1 MIQIDLPTL
10 VKRLNLF
17 SRQAL
22 EMAASECMSQQAAE
36 ITVSHVLIQMLA
48 MPRSDLRVI
57 TRQGDIGMEEL
68 RQALTVENYTTA
80 RSADSYPAFSPML
93 VEWLKE
99 GWLLASAE
107 MQHSELRGG
116 VLLLAL
122 LHSPLRY
129 IPPAAAQLL
138 TGINRDRLQQ
148 DFVQWTQESAES
160 VVPDADC
167 KGAGALTDVADSL
180 LARYAKN
187 MTEDARNDR
196 LDPVLCRDHEIDLM
210 IDILCRRRKNNP
222 VVVGE
227 AGVGKS
233 ALIEGLAL
241 RIVAGQVP
249 DKLKNTDIMTLDLGA
264 LQAGASVKGEF
275 EKRFKG
281 LMAEVISSPVP
292 VILFIDEAHTLIGAG
307 NQQGGLDISNLLK
320 PALARGELKTIAA
333 TTWSEYKKYFEKDAA
348 LSRRFQLVK
357 VSEPNAAEAT
367 IILRGLSAVY
377 EQSHGVL
384 IDDDALQ
391 AAATLSERYLSGR
404 QLPDK
409 AIDVLDTACARVA
422 INLSSPPKQISAL
435 TTLSHQQEA
444 EIRQLERELRIGLRT
459 NTSRMTEVLVQYD
472 ETLTALDELEAAWH
486 QQQTLVQ
493 EIIAL
498 RQQLLGMAEDD
509 AASLPHVDAVEDTP
523 PESEQDN
530 TGAKLAD
537 EAGSEQPEE
546 TAETVSPVQRL
557 AQLTAEL
564 DALHNDRLLVSPHVD
579 KKQIA
584 AVIAEWTGV
593 PLNRLSQN
601 EMSVITDLPVW
612 LGDTI
617 KGQDLAIAS
626 LHKHLLTARADLR
639 RPGRPL
645 GAFLL
650 AGPSGVG
657 KTETVLQLAE
667 LLYGGRQYLT
677 TINMSEFQE
686 KHTVSRL
693 IGSPPGYVGYGEGGV
708 LTEAIRQKPYSVVL
722 LDEVEKAHPDVLN
735 LFYQAFDKGEMADGE
750 GRLIDCKNIV
760 FFLTSNLGYQVIVE
774 HADDPET
781 MQEVL
786 YPVLADFFKPA
797 LLARM
802 EVVPYQ
808 SLKTRALGV
817 LPADLNLRDQ
827 VGPTFD
833 QVFTSADDNKLV
845 VPQFLT
851 RYGLQSYF
859 VKQRDELVELTAMD
873 SWVLNLTRSVKYS
886 DADRAEIQ
894 RQLTEQ
900 YISDYTATWR
910 AGMDNLNI
918 RNFESIGQLT
928 GALEQVISGD
938 LPLQRALTVL
948 RDNTQPGVFS
958 EKLSAKE
965 REEALAEPDYQLLTR
980 LGHEFAPENSTLAVQ
995 KDKESTMQAVYQQ
1008 LTELHRYL
1016 LAIQNAPVPGKSA
1029 LKAVQLRLDQNSS
1042 DPIFAT
1048 RQMAKTLPAPLNRWV
1063 GRLADQ
1069 AWHVVMVEAVHYME
1083 VDWRDSVVKPFNEQL
1098 ANNYPFNPRSA
1109 QDASLDAFERFFKPD
1124 GILDTFYQQN
1134 LKLFIDND
1142 LSLEDGDNS
1151 VIIRE
1156 DIIAQLKT
1164 AQKIRDIFFSK
1175 QNGLGTSFAV
1185 ETVSLSGNKRRSV
1198 LNLDGQLVDY
1208 SQGRNYTAHLVWP
1221 NNMRE
1226 GNESKLTLVG
1236 ANGGAPR
1243 SISFSGPWAQ
1253 FRLFG
1258 AGQLTGVQDGNF
1270 TVRFSVDGGAMTY
1283 RVHIRCSSNCY
1294 RLTTPLR
1301 AQQRCG
1307 WPHLNSKTMS
1317 AGCNNFLIPPRYSRW
1332 KPGCR

>member
-17 SRQAL
+17 SRQSL

-129 IPPAAAQLL
+129 IPPAAARLL

-160 VVPDADC
+160 VVPDADG
-167 KGAGALTDVADSL
+167 KGAGTLTDAADTL

-187 MTEDARNDR
+187 MTEDARNGR

-241 RIVAGQVP
+241 RIVADQVP
-249 DKLKNTDIMTLDLGA
+249 GKLKNTDIMTLDLGA

-422 INLSSPPKQISAL
+422 INLSSPPKRISAL

-444 EIRQLERELRIGLRT
+444 EIRQLKRELRIGLRT
-459 NTSRMTEVLVQYD
+459 DTSRMTGVLEQYD

-486 QQQTLVQ
+486 QQQALVR

-498 RQQLLGMAEDD
+498 RQQLLGVAEDD
-509 AASLPHVDAVEDTP
+509 TASLSDADTVEDMP
-523 PESEQDN
+523 PESERNN
-530 TGAKLAD
+530 TSAAPTD
-537 EAGSEQPEE
+537 DDGSAQPED
-546 TAETVSPVQRL
+546 TAKTAPPVQRL

-564 DALHNDRLLVSPHVD
+564 DALHNAQLLVSPHVD

-774 HADDPET
+774 HADDPEA
-781 MQEVL
+781 MQEAL

-802 EVVPYQ
+802 EVVPY
-808 SLKTRALGV
+808 
-817 LPADLNLRDQ
+817 
-827 VGPTFD
+827 
-833 QVFTSADDNKLV
+833 
-845 VPQFLT
+845 
-851 RYGLQSYF
+851 
-859 VKQRDELVELTAMD
+859 
-873 SWVLNLTRSVKYS
+873 
-886 DADRAEIQ
+886 
-894 RQLTEQ
+894 
-900 YISDYTATWR
+900 
-910 AGMDNLNI
+910 
-918 RNFESIGQLT
+918 
-928 GALEQVISGD
+928 
-938 LPLQRALTVL
+938 LPL
-948 RDNTQPGVFS
+948 S
-958 EKLSAKE
+958 KE
-965 REEALAEPDYQLLTR
+965 TLATIIAGKLTR
-980 LGHEFAPENSTLAVQ
+980 LDNVLRSRFGAEVIIEPEVTDEIMSRVTRAENGARMLESVIDGDMLPPLSLLLLQ
-995 KDKESTMQAVYQQ
+995 KMAANTAIARIRLSAADGAFTADVEDAQDDESI
-1008 LTELHRYL
+1008 TE
-1016 LAIQNAPVPGKSA
+1016 
-1029 LKAVQLRLDQNSS
+1029 D
-1042 DPIFAT
+1042 
-1048 RQMAKTLPAPLNRWV
+1048 
-1063 GRLADQ
+1063 
-1069 AWHVVMVEAVHYME
+1069 EAV
-1083 VDWRDSVVKPFNEQL
+1083 L
-1098 ANNYPFNPRSA
+1098 
-1109 QDASLDAFERFFKPD
+1109 
-1124 GILDTFYQQN
+1124 
-1134 LKLFIDND
+1134 
-1142 LSLEDGDNS
+1142 
-1151 VIIRE
+1151 
-1156 DIIAQLKT
+1156 
-1164 AQKIRDIFFSK
+1164 
-1175 QNGLGTSFAV
+1175 
-1185 ETVSLSGNKRRSV
+1185 
-1198 LNLDGQLVDY
+1198 
-1208 SQGRNYTAHLVWP
+1208 
-1221 NNMRE
+1221 
-1226 GNESKLTLVG
+1226 
-1236 ANGGAPR
+1236 
-1243 SISFSGPWAQ
+1243 
-1253 FRLFG
+1253 
-1258 AGQLTGVQDGNF
+1258 
-1270 TVRFSVDGGAMTY
+1270 
-1283 RVHIRCSSNCY
+1283 
-1294 RLTTPLR
+1294 
-1301 AQQRCG
+1301 
-1307 WPHLNSKTMS
+1307 
-1317 AGCNNFLIPPRYSRW
+1317 
-1332 KPGCR
+1332 

>member
-1 MIQIDLPTL
+1 MIQIDVSTL
-10 VKRLNLF
+10 VKRLNPF

-22 EMAASECMSQQAAE
+22 EMAATACMSLQATE

-48 MPRSDLRVI
+48 IPRSDLRVI
-57 TRQGDIGMEEL
+57 IEKVAIGREEL
-68 RQALTVENYTTA
+68 GLALTVEHYATT
-80 RSADSYPAFSPML
+80 RHADSYPMFSPLL
-93 VEWLKE
+93 VEWLRD

-107 MQHSELRGG
+107 MQQTELRGG
-116 VLLLAL
+116 TLLLTL
-122 LHSPLRY
+122 LQSAHRY
-129 IPPAAAQLL
+129 VPPAAARLL
-138 TGINRDRLQQ
+138 TGINRDRLRQ
-148 DFVQWTQESAES
+148 DFPDWTRESAES
-160 VVPDADC
+160 VMQNGEQSVSA
-167 KGAGALTDVADSL
+167 AHSEDSL
-180 LARYAKN
+180 LGRYAKN
-187 MTEDARNDR
+187 MTEDARQGR
-196 LDPVLCRDHEIDLM
+196 LDPVLCRDNEIDLM

-233 ALIEGLAL
+233 ALIEWLAL

-249 DKLKNTDIMTLDLGA
+249 DKLRDTDIMTLDLGA

-281 LMAEVISSPVP
+281 LMAEVLQSPKP

-377 EQSHGVL
+377 EQAHGVL

-391 AAATLSERYLSGR
+391 AAAMLSERYLSGR

-435 TTLSHQQEA
+435 TTLCRQCEA
-444 EIRQLERELRIGLRT
+444 EIRQLEREIRIGLRVDT
-459 NTSRMTEVLVQYD
+459 TRLGEVHTQYETAQTELQ
-472 ETLTALDELEAAWH
+472 TLEDAWH
-486 QQQTLVQ
+486 QQQALVQ

-498 RQQLLGMAEDD
+498 RKGLLEETEAMAE
-509 AASLPHVDAVEDTP
+509 A
-523 PESEQDN
+523 ES
-530 TGAKLAD
+530 AI
-537 EAGSEQPEE
+537 SP
-546 TAETVSPVQRL
+546 AERL
-557 AQLTAEL
+557 AQLTDEL
-564 DALHNDRLLVSPHVD
+564 DILHCTQLLVSPHVD

-601 EMSVITDLPVW
+601 EMSVITDLPQW

-617 KGQDLAIAS
+617 KGQDLAIKH

-774 HADDPET
+774 HADNAET
-781 MQEVL
+781 MQEEL

-802 EVVPYQ
+802 EVVPYLPLSRDTLGTIIAGKLARLDNVLRSRFNAEVIIAPEVTDEIMQ
-808 SLKTRALGV
+808 RVTRAENGARMLESVIDGDMLPPLSLLLLQKMAANAAITKINLGV
-817 LPADLNLRDQ
+817 AD
-827 VGPTFD
+827 GE
-833 QVFTSADDNKLV
+833 FTADI
-845 VPQFLT
+845 
-851 RYGLQSYF
+851 
-859 VKQRDELVELTAMD
+859 EE
-873 SWVLNLTRSVKYS
+873 
-886 DADRAEIQ
+886 EI
-894 RQLTEQ
+894 
-900 YISDYTATWR
+900 
-910 AGMDNLNI
+910 
-918 RNFESIGQLT
+918 
-928 GALEQVISGD
+928 
-938 LPLQRALTVL
+938 
-948 RDNTQPGVFS
+948 
-958 EKLSAKE
+958 
-965 REEALAEPDYQLLTR
+965 
-980 LGHEFAPENSTLAVQ
+980 AV
-995 KDKESTMQAVYQQ
+995 S
-1008 LTELHRYL
+1008 
-1016 LAIQNAPVPGKSA
+1016 
-1029 LKAVQLRLDQNSS
+1029 
-1042 DPIFAT
+1042 
-1048 RQMAKTLPAPLNRWV
+1048 
-1063 GRLADQ
+1063 
-1069 AWHVVMVEAVHYME
+1069 
-1083 VDWRDSVVKPFNEQL
+1083 DSVPEQE
-1098 ANNYPFNPRSA
+1098 AE
-1109 QDASLDAFERFFKPD
+1109 DAAL
-1124 GILDTFYQQN
+1124 
-1134 LKLFIDND
+1134 
-1142 LSLEDGDNS
+1142 
-1151 VIIRE
+1151 
-1156 DIIAQLKT
+1156 
-1164 AQKIRDIFFSK
+1164 
-1175 QNGLGTSFAV
+1175 
-1185 ETVSLSGNKRRSV
+1185 
-1198 LNLDGQLVDY
+1198 
-1208 SQGRNYTAHLVWP
+1208 
-1221 NNMRE
+1221 
-1226 GNESKLTLVG
+1226 
-1236 ANGGAPR
+1236 
-1243 SISFSGPWAQ
+1243 
-1253 FRLFG
+1253 
-1258 AGQLTGVQDGNF
+1258 
-1270 TVRFSVDGGAMTY
+1270 
-1283 RVHIRCSSNCY
+1283 
-1294 RLTTPLR
+1294 
-1301 AQQRCG
+1301 
-1307 WPHLNSKTMS
+1307 
-1317 AGCNNFLIPPRYSRW
+1317 
-1332 KPGCR
+1332 

>member
-36 ITVSHVLIQMLA
+36 ITVSHVLIQMLT

-80 RSADSYPAFSPML
+80 RSADSYLAFSPML

-129 IPPAAAQLL
+129 IPPAAARLL

-160 VVPDADC
+160 VVPDADG
-167 KGAGALTDVADSL
+167 KGAGTLTDAADTL

-187 MTEDARNDR
+187 MTADARNGR

-459 NTSRMTEVLVQYD
+459 DTSRMTEVLVQYD

-486 QQQTLVQ
+486 QQQTLVR

-498 RQQLLGMAEDD
+498 RQQLLGVAEDD
-509 AASLPHVDAVEDTP
+509 AAPLPDADTVEDTQ

-802 EVVPYQ
+802 EVVPYLPL
-808 SLKTRALGV
+808 SKETLTTIIDGKLARLDNVLRSRFDADVIIESEVTDEIMSRVTRAENGARMLESVIDGDM
-817 LPADLNLRDQ
+817 LPPLSL
-827 VGPTFD
+827 
-833 QVFTSADDNKLV
+833 L
-845 VPQFLT
+845 L
-851 RYGLQSYF
+851 LQ
-859 VKQRDELVELTAMD
+859 KMAANTAIA
-873 SWVLNLTRSVKYS
+873 R
-886 DADRAEIQ
+886 
-894 RQLTEQ
+894 
-900 YISDYTATWR
+900 
-910 AGMDNLNI
+910 I
-918 RNFESIGQLT
+918 R
-928 GALEQVISGD
+928 
-938 LPLQRALTVL
+938 
-948 RDNTQPGVFS
+948 
-958 EKLSAKE
+958 LSAADGAFTADVE
-965 REEALAEPDYQLLTR
+965 DALD
-980 LGHEFAPENSTLAVQ
+980 
-995 KDKESTMQAVYQQ
+995 DESVT
-1008 LTELHRYL
+1008 
-1016 LAIQNAPVPGKSA
+1016 
-1029 LKAVQLRLDQNSS
+1029 
-1042 DPIFAT
+1042 
-1048 RQMAKTLPAPLNRWV
+1048 
-1063 GRLADQ
+1063 
-1069 AWHVVMVEAVHYME
+1069 
-1083 VDWRDSVVKPFNEQL
+1083 
-1098 ANNYPFNPRSA
+1098 
-1109 QDASLDAFERFFKPD
+1109 
-1124 GILDTFYQQN
+1124 
-1134 LKLFIDND
+1134 
-1142 LSLEDGDNS
+1142 
-1151 VIIRE
+1151 
-1156 DIIAQLKT
+1156 
-1164 AQKIRDIFFSK
+1164 
-1175 QNGLGTSFAV
+1175 
-1185 ETVSLSGNKRRSV
+1185 
-1198 LNLDGQLVDY
+1198 
-1208 SQGRNYTAHLVWP
+1208 
-1221 NNMRE
+1221 
-1226 GNESKLTLVG
+1226 
-1236 ANGGAPR
+1236 
-1243 SISFSGPWAQ
+1243 
-1253 FRLFG
+1253 
-1258 AGQLTGVQDGNF
+1258 
-1270 TVRFSVDGGAMTY
+1270 
-1283 RVHIRCSSNCY
+1283 
-1294 RLTTPLR
+1294 
-1301 AQQRCG
+1301 
-1307 WPHLNSKTMS
+1307 
-1317 AGCNNFLIPPRYSRW
+1317 
-1332 KPGCR
+1332 

>member
-1 MIQIDLPTL
+1 MIQIDLATL
-10 VKRLNLF
+10 VKRLAPF
-17 SRQAL
+17 AKQAL
-22 EMAASECMSQQAAE
+22 EAAASECMSQQAAE
-36 ITVSHVLIQMLA
+36 ITVAHVLLQMLA
-48 MPRSDLRVI
+48 TPRSDFRVI
-57 TRQGDIGMEEL
+57 AERAEISGEEL
-68 RQALTVENYTTA
+68 RQALTVENYATA
-80 RSADSYPAFSPML
+80 RSSDSYPSFSPML

-99 GWLLASAE
+99 AWLLASAE
-107 MQHSELRGG
+107 MQQTELRGG

-129 IPPAAAQLL
+129 LPPAAARLL
-138 TGINRDRLQQ
+138 TAINRDLLRQ
-148 DFVQWTQESAES
+148 DFAGWTKESAES
-160 VVPDADC
+160 VILNAD
-167 KGAGALTDVADSL
+167 GQAASAIADTGDTL

-187 MTEDARNDR
+187 MTDDARQGR
-196 LDPVLCRDHEIDLM
+196 LDPVLCRDNEIDLM

-241 RIVAGQVP
+241 RIIAGQVP
-249 DKLKNTDIMTLDLGA
+249 DKLRDTDIMTLDLGA

-281 LMAEVISSPVP
+281 LMAEVIQSPKP

-422 INLSSPPKQISAL
+422 INLSSPPRQISAL
-435 TTLSHQQEA
+435 TTLRQQCEA
-444 EIRQLERELRIGLRT
+444 EIRQLEREIRIGLRSD
-459 NTSRMTEVLVQYD
+459 TSRLNEVLAQYD
-472 ETLTALDELEAAWH
+472 ETLSELEALEAAWR

-498 RQQLLGMAEDD
+498 RKGLLDETDATGNDETATPETEAVGRDD
-509 AASLPHVDAVEDTP
+509 ESVTAP
-523 PESEQDN
+523 PEAE
-530 TGAKLAD
+530 
-537 EAGSEQPEE
+537 PEI
-546 TAETVSPVQRL
+546 SPAARL

-564 DALHNDRLLVSPHVD
+564 DALHHTQLLVSPHVD

-584 AVIAEWTGV
+584 SVIAEWTGV

-601 EMSVITDLPVW
+601 EMSVITDLPQW

-617 KGQDLAIAS
+617 KGQALAIKH

-750 GRLIDCKNIV
+750 GRLIDCKNVV

-774 HADDPET
+774 HADNPEA
-781 MQEVL
+781 MQEAL

-802 EVVPYQ
+802 EVVPY
-808 SLKTRALGV
+808 
-817 LPADLNLRDQ
+817 
-827 VGPTFD
+827 
-833 QVFTSADDNKLV
+833 
-845 VPQFLT
+845 
-851 RYGLQSYF
+851 
-859 VKQRDELVELTAMD
+859 
-873 SWVLNLTRSVKYS
+873 
-886 DADRAEIQ
+886 
-894 RQLTEQ
+894 
-900 YISDYTATWR
+900 
-910 AGMDNLNI
+910 
-918 RNFESIGQLT
+918 
-928 GALEQVISGD
+928 
-938 LPLQRALTVL
+938 LPL
-948 RDNTQPGVFS
+948 S
-958 EKLSAKE
+958 
-965 REEALAEPDYQLLTR
+965 RE
-980 LGHEFAPENSTLAVQ
+980 TLAVIIAG
-995 KDKESTMQAVYQQ
+995 K
-1008 LTELHRYL
+1008 
-1016 LAIQNAPVPGKSA
+1016 LA
-1029 LKAVQLRLDQNSS
+1029 RLDNVLR
-1042 DPIFAT
+1042 T
-1048 RQMAKTLPAPLNRWV
+1048 RFGAEVVIEPEVTDEIMQRVTRAENGARMLESVIDGEMLPPLSLLLLQKMAANIAIARITLGVAN
-1063 GRLADQ
+1063 GAFTADVEDVPDEDTQ
-1069 AWHVVMVEAVHYME
+1069 PVTETEDEAV
-1083 VDWRDSVVKPFNEQL
+1083 L
-1098 ANNYPFNPRSA
+1098 
-1109 QDASLDAFERFFKPD
+1109 
-1124 GILDTFYQQN
+1124 
-1134 LKLFIDND
+1134 
-1142 LSLEDGDNS
+1142 
-1151 VIIRE
+1151 
-1156 DIIAQLKT
+1156 
-1164 AQKIRDIFFSK
+1164 
-1175 QNGLGTSFAV
+1175 
-1185 ETVSLSGNKRRSV
+1185 
-1198 LNLDGQLVDY
+1198 
-1208 SQGRNYTAHLVWP
+1208 
-1221 NNMRE
+1221 
-1226 GNESKLTLVG
+1226 
-1236 ANGGAPR
+1236 
-1243 SISFSGPWAQ
+1243 
-1253 FRLFG
+1253 
-1258 AGQLTGVQDGNF
+1258 
-1270 TVRFSVDGGAMTY
+1270 
-1283 RVHIRCSSNCY
+1283 
-1294 RLTTPLR
+1294 
-1301 AQQRCG
+1301 
-1307 WPHLNSKTMS
+1307 
-1317 AGCNNFLIPPRYSRW
+1317 
-1332 KPGCR
+1332 

>member
-1 MIQIDLPTL
+1 MIQIDLATL
-10 VKRLNLF
+10 VKRLAPF
-17 SRQAL
+17 AKQAL
-22 EMAASECMSQQAAE
+22 EAAASECMSQQAAE

-48 MPRSDLRVI
+48 IPRSDFRVI
-57 TRQGDIGMEEL
+57 AERAEIGADDL
-68 RQALTVENYTTA
+68 RQALTVENYATA
-80 RSADSYPAFSPML
+80 RSADSYPSFSPML

-99 GWLLASAE
+99 AWLLASAE
-107 MQHSELRGG
+107 MQQTELRGG

-129 IPPAAAQLL
+129 VPPAAARLL
-138 TGINRDRLQQ
+138 TAINRDRLQQ
-148 DFVQWTQESAES
+148 DFTGWTKESAES
-160 VVPDADC
+160 VVLAD
-167 KGAGALTDVADSL
+167 GQAASATADTGDSL
-180 LARYAKN
+180 LGRYAKN
-187 MTEDARNDR
+187 MTDDARQGR
-196 LDPVLCRDHEIDLM
+196 LDPVLCRDNEIDLM

-241 RIVAGQVP
+241 RIVDGRVP
-249 DKLKNTDIMTLDLGA
+249 DKLRDTAIMTLDLGA

-281 LMAEVISSPVP
+281 LMAEVIQSPTP
-292 VILFIDEAHTLIGAG
+292 IILFIDEAHTLIGAG

-357 VSEPNAAEAT
+357 VSEPTAAEAT

-384 IDDDALQ
+384 IDDEALQ

-435 TTLSHQQEA
+435 TTLRQQCEA
-444 EIRQLERELRIGLRT
+444 EIRQLEREIRIGLRSDT
-459 NTSRMTEVLVQYD
+459 TRLDDVTAQYD
-472 ETLTALDELEAAWH
+472 ATLTELEELEAAWH

-498 RQQLLGMAEDD
+498 RKGLLEETETAHNDEIALSEEHTQPEGEPVTETA
-509 AASLPHVDAVEDTP
+509 DTETVVTDEAWQ
-523 PESEQDN
+523 ESEI
-530 TGAKLAD
+530 
-537 EAGSEQPEE
+537 
-546 TAETVSPVQRL
+546 SPAARL
-557 AQLTAEL
+557 AQLTAGL
-564 DALHNDRLLVSPHVD
+564 DALHHTQLLVSPHVD

-601 EMSVITDLPVW
+601 EMSVITDLPQW

-617 KGQDLAIAS
+617 KGQALAIKH

-774 HADDPET
+774 HADNPET
-781 MQEVL
+781 MQEAL

-802 EVVPYQ
+802 EVVPY
-808 SLKTRALGV
+808 
-817 LPADLNLRDQ
+817 
-827 VGPTFD
+827 
-833 QVFTSADDNKLV
+833 
-845 VPQFLT
+845 
-851 RYGLQSYF
+851 
-859 VKQRDELVELTAMD
+859 
-873 SWVLNLTRSVKYS
+873 
-886 DADRAEIQ
+886 
-894 RQLTEQ
+894 
-900 YISDYTATWR
+900 
-910 AGMDNLNI
+910 
-918 RNFESIGQLT
+918 
-928 GALEQVISGD
+928 
-938 LPLQRALTVL
+938 LPL
-948 RDNTQPGVFS
+948 S
-958 EKLSAKE
+958 KE
-965 REEALAEPDYQLLTR
+965 
-980 LGHEFAPENSTLAVQ
+980 TLAVIIAG
-995 KDKESTMQAVYQQ
+995 K
-1008 LTELHRYL
+1008 
-1016 LAIQNAPVPGKSA
+1016 LA
-1029 LKAVQLRLDQNSS
+1029 RLDNVLRSRFGAEVVIEPEVTDEIMQRV
-1042 DPIFAT
+1042 T
-1048 RQMAKTLPAPLNRWV
+1048 RAENGARMLESVIDGEMLPP
-1063 GRLADQ
+1063 
-1069 AWHVVMVEAVHYME
+1069 
-1083 VDWRDSVVKPFNEQL
+1083 
-1098 ANNYPFNPRSA
+1098 
-1109 QDASLDAFERFFKPD
+1109 
-1124 GILDTFYQQN
+1124 
-1134 LKLFIDND
+1134 
-1142 LSLEDGDNS
+1142 LSLLLLQKMAANIAIARITLGVTNGAFTADVEDAPD
-1151 VIIRE
+1151 
-1156 DIIAQLKT
+1156 
-1164 AQKIRDIFFSK
+1164 
-1175 QNGLGTSFAV
+1175 
-1185 ETVSLSGNKRRSV
+1185 
-1198 LNLDGQLVDY
+1198 DGQPEPD
-1208 SQGRNYTAHLVWP
+1208 
-1221 NNMRE
+1221 
-1226 GNESKLTLVG
+1226 
-1236 ANGGAPR
+1236 
-1243 SISFSGPWAQ
+1243 
-1253 FRLFG
+1253 
-1258 AGQLTGVQDGNF
+1258 DG
-1270 TVRFSVDGGAMTY
+1270 
-1283 RVHIRCSSNCY
+1283 
-1294 RLTTPLR
+1294 TTDDRQPEPETEDEAIL
-1301 AQQRCG
+1301 
-1307 WPHLNSKTMS
+1307 
-1317 AGCNNFLIPPRYSRW
+1317 
-1332 KPGCR
+1332 

>member
-1 MIQIDLPTL
+1 MIQIDLTTL
-10 VKRLNLF
+10 VKRLNPF
-17 SRQAL
+17 SKQAL

-36 ITVSHVLIQMLA
+36 INVAHVLIQMLTI
-48 MPRSDLRVI
+48 PRSDLRVI
-57 TRQGDIGMEEL
+57 AEHADISGDEL
-68 RQALTVENYTTA
+68 RQTLTVENYTTS

-99 GWLLASAE
+99 SWLLASAE
-107 MQHSELRGG
+107 MQQTELRGG

-122 LHSPLRY
+122 LHTPLRY
-129 IPPAAAQLL
+129 VPPAAARLL
-138 TGINRDRLQQ
+138 TNINRDQLQQ
-148 DFVQWTQESAES
+148 DFAGWTKASAES
-160 VVPDADC
+160 VV
-167 KGAGALTDVADSL
+167 LTDGQSGQHATVAGEETL

-187 MTEDARNDR
+187 MTEDARNGK
-196 LDPVLCRDHEIDLM
+196 LDPVLCRDNEIDLM

-249 DKLKNTDIMTLDLGA
+249 DKLRDTNIMTLDLGA

-281 LMAEVISSPVP
+281 LMAEVIQSPKQ

-384 IDDDALQ
+384 IDDEALQ

-435 TTLSHQQEA
+435 TTLSHQCEA
-444 EIRQLERELRIGLRT
+444 EMRQLEREIRIGLRT
-459 NTSRMTEVLVQYD
+459 DTSRLTDVIVQYD
-472 ETLTALDELEAAWH
+472 ETLTALDELNAAW
-486 QQQTLVQ
+486 QQQQALVQ

-498 RQQLLGMAEDD
+498 RKGLLEEPKIPPAEENTSDAENSGDITPQDETETSGQEGETEPQLSPAE
-509 AASLPHVDAVEDTP
+509 
-523 PESEQDN
+523 
-530 TGAKLAD
+530 
-537 EAGSEQPEE
+537 
-546 TAETVSPVQRL
+546 RL
-557 AQLTAEL
+557 SQLTAEL
-564 DALHNDRLLVSPHVD
+564 DALHDTQLLVSPHVD

-601 EMSVITDLPVW
+601 EMSVITDLPQW

-617 KGQDLAIAS
+617 KGQNLAIKH

-693 IGSPPGYVGYGEGGV
+693 IGSPPGYVGYSEGGM

-774 HADDPET
+774 YADNPEA
-781 MQEVL
+781 MKEAL
-786 YPVLADFFKPA
+786 YPVLSDFFKPA

-802 EVVPYQ
+802 EVVPYLPLSRDTLATIISGKLARLDNVLRSRFNAEVVIAPAVTDEIMQ
-808 SLKTRALGV
+808 RVTRAENGARMLESVIDGEMLPPLSLLLLQKMAANAVITRISLGV
-817 LPADLNLRDQ
+817 TNGAFTADIEEEMA
-827 VGPTFD
+827 V
-833 QVFTSADDNKLV
+833 SDDT
-845 VPQFLT
+845 P
-851 RYGLQSYF
+851 
-859 VKQRDELVELTAMD
+859 
-873 SWVLNLTRSVKYS
+873 
-886 DADRAEIQ
+886 
-894 RQLTEQ
+894 
-900 YISDYTATWR
+900 
-910 AGMDNLNI
+910 
-918 RNFESIGQLT
+918 
-928 GALEQVISGD
+928 
-938 LPLQRALTVL
+938 
-948 RDNTQPGVFS
+948 
-958 EKLSAKE
+958 
-965 REEALAEPDYQLLTR
+965 EP
-980 LGHEFAPENSTLAVQ
+980 
-995 KDKESTMQAVYQQ
+995 
-1008 LTELHRYL
+1008 
-1016 LAIQNAPVPGKSA
+1016 
-1029 LKAVQLRLDQNSS
+1029 
-1042 DPIFAT
+1042 
-1048 RQMAKTLPAPLNRWV
+1048 
-1063 GRLADQ
+1063 
-1069 AWHVVMVEAVHYME
+1069 
-1083 VDWRDSVVKPFNEQL
+1083 
-1098 ANNYPFNPRSA
+1098 
-1109 QDASLDAFERFFKPD
+1109 
-1124 GILDTFYQQN
+1124 
-1134 LKLFIDND
+1134 
-1142 LSLEDGDNS
+1142 
-1151 VIIRE
+1151 
-1156 DIIAQLKT
+1156 
-1164 AQKIRDIFFSK
+1164 
-1175 QNGLGTSFAV
+1175 
-1185 ETVSLSGNKRRSV
+1185 ETVEDAAL
-1198 LNLDGQLVDY
+1198 
-1208 SQGRNYTAHLVWP
+1208 
-1221 NNMRE
+1221 
-1226 GNESKLTLVG
+1226 
-1236 ANGGAPR
+1236 
-1243 SISFSGPWAQ
+1243 
-1253 FRLFG
+1253 
-1258 AGQLTGVQDGNF
+1258 
-1270 TVRFSVDGGAMTY
+1270 
-1283 RVHIRCSSNCY
+1283 
-1294 RLTTPLR
+1294 
-1301 AQQRCG
+1301 
-1307 WPHLNSKTMS
+1307 
-1317 AGCNNFLIPPRYSRW
+1317 
-1332 KPGCR
+1332 

>member
-1 MIQIDLPTL
+1 MIQIDLATL
-10 VKRLNLF
+10 VKRLAPF
-17 SRQAL
+17 AKQAL
-22 EMAASECMSQQAAE
+22 EAAASECMSQQAAE
-36 ITVSHVLIQMLA
+36 ITVAHVLLQMLA
-48 MPRSDLRVI
+48 TPRSDFRVI
-57 TRQGDIGMEEL
+57 AERAEIGADDL
-68 RQALTVENYTTA
+68 RQALTVENYAAT
-80 RSADSYPAFSPML
+80 RSSDSYPSFSPML

-99 GWLLASAE
+99 AWLLASAE
-107 MQHSELRGG
+107 MQQTELRGG

-129 IPPAAAQLL
+129 LPPAAARLL
-138 TGINRDRLQQ
+138 TAINRDLLRQ
-148 DFVQWTQESAES
+148 DFAGWTKESAES
-160 VVPDADC
+160 VILNAD
-167 KGAGALTDVADSL
+167 GQAASAIADTGDTL

-187 MTEDARNDR
+187 MTDDARQGR
-196 LDPVLCRDHEIDLM
+196 LDPVLCRDNEIDLM

-241 RIVAGQVP
+241 RIIAGQVP
-249 DKLKNTDIMTLDLGA
+249 DKLRDTDIMTLDLGA

-281 LMAEVISSPVP
+281 LMAEVIQSPKP
-292 VILFIDEAHTLIGAG
+292 AILFIDEAHTLIGAG

-384 IDDDALQ
+384 IDDEALQ

-422 INLSSPPKQISAL
+422 INLSSPPRQISAL
-435 TTLSHQQEA
+435 TTLRQQCEA
-444 EIRQLERELRIGLRT
+444 EIRQLEREIRIGLRSD
-459 NTSRMTEVLVQYD
+459 TSRLNEVLVQYD
-472 ETLTALDELEAAWH
+472 ETLTELEALEAAWR

-498 RQQLLGMAEDD
+498 RKGLLDETDATGNDETATPETEAVGSDD
-509 AASLPHVDAVEDTP
+509 ESVTAP
-523 PESEQDN
+523 PEAE
-530 TGAKLAD
+530 
-537 EAGSEQPEE
+537 PEM
-546 TAETVSPVQRL
+546 SPAARL

-564 DALHNDRLLVSPHVD
+564 DALHHTQLLVSPHVD

-584 AVIAEWTGV
+584 SVIAEWTGV

-601 EMSVITDLPVW
+601 EMSVITDLPQW

-617 KGQDLAIAS
+617 KGQALAIKH

-750 GRLIDCKNIV
+750 GRLIDCKNVV

-774 HADDPET
+774 HADNPEA
-781 MQEVL
+781 MQEAL

-802 EVVPYQ
+802 EVVPY
-808 SLKTRALGV
+808 
-817 LPADLNLRDQ
+817 
-827 VGPTFD
+827 
-833 QVFTSADDNKLV
+833 
-845 VPQFLT
+845 
-851 RYGLQSYF
+851 
-859 VKQRDELVELTAMD
+859 
-873 SWVLNLTRSVKYS
+873 
-886 DADRAEIQ
+886 
-894 RQLTEQ
+894 
-900 YISDYTATWR
+900 
-910 AGMDNLNI
+910 
-918 RNFESIGQLT
+918 
-928 GALEQVISGD
+928 
-938 LPLQRALTVL
+938 LPL
-948 RDNTQPGVFS
+948 S
-958 EKLSAKE
+958 
-965 REEALAEPDYQLLTR
+965 RE
-980 LGHEFAPENSTLAVQ
+980 TLAVIIAG
-995 KDKESTMQAVYQQ
+995 K
-1008 LTELHRYL
+1008 
-1016 LAIQNAPVPGKSA
+1016 LA
-1029 LKAVQLRLDQNSS
+1029 RLDNVLRARFGAEVVIEPEVTDEIMQRV
-1042 DPIFAT
+1042 T
-1048 RQMAKTLPAPLNRWV
+1048 RAENGARMLESVIDGEMLPPLSLLLLQKMAANIAIARITLGVAN
-1063 GRLADQ
+1063 GAFTADVEDVPDEDTQ
-1069 AWHVVMVEAVHYME
+1069 PVTETEDEAV
-1083 VDWRDSVVKPFNEQL
+1083 L
-1098 ANNYPFNPRSA
+1098 
-1109 QDASLDAFERFFKPD
+1109 
-1124 GILDTFYQQN
+1124 
-1134 LKLFIDND
+1134 
-1142 LSLEDGDNS
+1142 
-1151 VIIRE
+1151 
-1156 DIIAQLKT
+1156 
-1164 AQKIRDIFFSK
+1164 
-1175 QNGLGTSFAV
+1175 
-1185 ETVSLSGNKRRSV
+1185 
-1198 LNLDGQLVDY
+1198 
-1208 SQGRNYTAHLVWP
+1208 
-1221 NNMRE
+1221 
-1226 GNESKLTLVG
+1226 
-1236 ANGGAPR
+1236 
-1243 SISFSGPWAQ
+1243 
-1253 FRLFG
+1253 
-1258 AGQLTGVQDGNF
+1258 
-1270 TVRFSVDGGAMTY
+1270 
-1283 RVHIRCSSNCY
+1283 
-1294 RLTTPLR
+1294 
-1301 AQQRCG
+1301 
-1307 WPHLNSKTMS
+1307 
-1317 AGCNNFLIPPRYSRW
+1317 
-1332 KPGCR
+1332 

>member
-1 MIQIDLPTL
+1 MIQIDLPAL

-36 ITVSHVLIQMLA
+36 ITVSHVLMQMLA

-57 TRQGDIGMEEL
+57 TRQSDIGMEEL
-68 RQALTVENYTTA
+68 RQALTVEKYPTA

-99 GWLLASAE
+99 SWLLASAE

-129 IPPAAAQLL
+129 IPPAAARLL

-148 DFVQWTQESAES
+148 DFAQWTLESAES
-160 VVPDADC
+160 VVPDAEG
-167 KGAGALTDVADSL
+167 KGAGTLTDAADSL
-180 LARYAKN
+180 LARYTKN
-187 MTEDARNDR
+187 MTADARNGR

-241 RIVAGQVP
+241 RIVADQVP

-292 VILFIDEAHTLIGAG
+292 IILFIDEAHTLIGAG

-422 INLSSPPKQISAL
+422 INLSSPPKRISAL

-444 EIRQLERELRIGLRT
+444 EIRQLKRELRIGLRT
-459 NTSRMTEVLVQYD
+459 DTSRMTGVLEQYD

-486 QQQTLVQ
+486 QQQALVR

-498 RQQLLGMAEDD
+498 RQQLLGVAEDD
-509 AASLPHVDAVEDTP
+509 AASLSDADAVEDTP
-523 PESEQDN
+523 SESEQDN
-530 TGAKLAD
+530 IGVAPAD
-537 EAGSEQPEE
+537 EAGSAQPEE

-557 AQLTAEL
+557 AQLTAQL
-564 DALHNDRLLVSPHVD
+564 DALHNDQLLISPHVD

-781 MQEVL
+781 MQEAL

-802 EVVPYQ
+802 EVVPYLPL
-808 SLKTRALGV
+808 SKETLVTIIAGKLARLDNLLRSRFAAEVIIEPEVTDEIMSRVTRAENGARMLESVIDGDM
-817 LPADLNLRDQ
+817 LPPLSL
-827 VGPTFD
+827 
-833 QVFTSADDNKLV
+833 L
-845 VPQFLT
+845 L
-851 RYGLQSYF
+851 LQ
-859 VKQRDELVELTAMD
+859 KMAANTAIA
-873 SWVLNLTRSVKYS
+873 R
-886 DADRAEIQ
+886 
-894 RQLTEQ
+894 
-900 YISDYTATWR
+900 
-910 AGMDNLNI
+910 I
-918 RNFESIGQLT
+918 R
-928 GALEQVISGD
+928 
-938 LPLQRALTVL
+938 
-948 RDNTQPGVFS
+948 
-958 EKLSAKE
+958 LSATDGAFTADVE
-965 REEALAEPDYQLLTR
+965 DARDDESVTEDD
-980 LGHEFAPENSTLAVQ
+980 AV
-995 KDKESTMQAVYQQ
+995 
-1008 LTELHRYL
+1008 L
-1016 LAIQNAPVPGKSA
+1016 
-1029 LKAVQLRLDQNSS
+1029 
-1042 DPIFAT
+1042 
-1048 RQMAKTLPAPLNRWV
+1048 
-1063 GRLADQ
+1063 
-1069 AWHVVMVEAVHYME
+1069 
-1083 VDWRDSVVKPFNEQL
+1083 
-1098 ANNYPFNPRSA
+1098 
-1109 QDASLDAFERFFKPD
+1109 
-1124 GILDTFYQQN
+1124 
-1134 LKLFIDND
+1134 
-1142 LSLEDGDNS
+1142 
-1151 VIIRE
+1151 
-1156 DIIAQLKT
+1156 
-1164 AQKIRDIFFSK
+1164 
-1175 QNGLGTSFAV
+1175 
-1185 ETVSLSGNKRRSV
+1185 
-1198 LNLDGQLVDY
+1198 
-1208 SQGRNYTAHLVWP
+1208 
-1221 NNMRE
+1221 
-1226 GNESKLTLVG
+1226 
-1236 ANGGAPR
+1236 
-1243 SISFSGPWAQ
+1243 
-1253 FRLFG
+1253 
-1258 AGQLTGVQDGNF
+1258 
-1270 TVRFSVDGGAMTY
+1270 
-1283 RVHIRCSSNCY
+1283 
-1294 RLTTPLR
+1294 
-1301 AQQRCG
+1301 
-1307 WPHLNSKTMS
+1307 
-1317 AGCNNFLIPPRYSRW
+1317 
-1332 KPGCR
+1332 

>member
-1 MIQIDLPTL
+1 MIQIDLATL
-10 VKRLNLF
+10 VKRLAPF
-17 SRQAL
+17 AKQAL
-22 EMAASECMSQQAAE
+22 EAAASECMSQQAAE
-36 ITVSHVLIQMLA
+36 ITVAHVLLQMLA
-48 MPRSDLRVI
+48 TPRSDFRVI
-57 TRQGDIGMEEL
+57 AERAEIGAEDL
-68 RQALTVENYTTA
+68 RQALTVENYAAT
-80 RSADSYPAFSPML
+80 RSSDSYPSFSPML

-99 GWLLASAE
+99 AWLLASAE
-107 MQHSELRGG
+107 MQQTELRGG

-129 IPPAAAQLL
+129 LPPAAARLL
-138 TGINRDRLQQ
+138 TAINRDQLRQ
-148 DFVQWTQESAES
+148 DFAGWTKESAES
-160 VVPDADC
+160 VILNAD
-167 KGAGALTDVADSL
+167 GQTASAIADTGDTL

-187 MTEDARNDR
+187 MTDDARQGR
-196 LDPVLCRDHEIDLM
+196 LDPVLCRDNEIDLM

-241 RIVAGQVP
+241 RIIAGQVP
-249 DKLKNTDIMTLDLGA
+249 DKLRDTDIMTLDLGA

-281 LMAEVISSPVP
+281 LMAEVIQSPKP
-292 VILFIDEAHTLIGAG
+292 IILFIDEAHTLIGAG

-384 IDDDALQ
+384 IDDEALQ

-422 INLSSPPKQISAL
+422 INLSSPPRQISAL
-435 TTLSHQQEA
+435 TTLRQQCEA
-444 EIRQLERELRIGLRT
+444 EIRQLEREIRIGLRSD
-459 NTSRMTEVLVQYD
+459 TSRLNEVLAQYD
-472 ETLTALDELEAAWH
+472 ETLSELDALEAAWR

-498 RQQLLGMAEDD
+498 RKGLLDETETAHNDEI
-509 AASLPHVDAVEDTP
+509 AI
-523 PESEQDN
+523 SEEH
-530 TGAKLAD
+530 T
-537 EAGSEQPEE
+537 QPEGEPVTE
-546 TAETVSPVQRL
+546 TAETETVAVGEAGQEPEISPAERL

-564 DALHNDRLLVSPHVD
+564 DALHHTQLLVSPHVD

-584 AVIAEWTGV
+584 SVIAEWTGV

-601 EMSVITDLPVW
+601 EMSVITDLPQW

-617 KGQDLAIAS
+617 KGQALAIKH

-750 GRLIDCKNIV
+750 GRLIDCKNVV

-774 HADDPET
+774 HADNPEA
-781 MQEVL
+781 MQEAL

-802 EVVPYQ
+802 EVVPY
-808 SLKTRALGV
+808 
-817 LPADLNLRDQ
+817 
-827 VGPTFD
+827 
-833 QVFTSADDNKLV
+833 
-845 VPQFLT
+845 
-851 RYGLQSYF
+851 
-859 VKQRDELVELTAMD
+859 
-873 SWVLNLTRSVKYS
+873 
-886 DADRAEIQ
+886 
-894 RQLTEQ
+894 
-900 YISDYTATWR
+900 
-910 AGMDNLNI
+910 
-918 RNFESIGQLT
+918 
-928 GALEQVISGD
+928 
-938 LPLQRALTVL
+938 LPL
-948 RDNTQPGVFS
+948 S
-958 EKLSAKE
+958 KE
-965 REEALAEPDYQLLTR
+965 
-980 LGHEFAPENSTLAVQ
+980 TLAVIIAG
-995 KDKESTMQAVYQQ
+995 K
-1008 LTELHRYL
+1008 
-1016 LAIQNAPVPGKSA
+1016 LA
-1029 LKAVQLRLDQNSS
+1029 RLDNVLRARFGAEVVIEPEVTDEIMQRV
-1042 DPIFAT
+1042 T
-1048 RQMAKTLPAPLNRWV
+1048 RAENGARMLESVIDGEMLPPLSLLLLQKMAANIAIARITLGVAN
-1063 GRLADQ
+1063 GAFTADVEDVPDEDTQ
-1069 AWHVVMVEAVHYME
+1069 PVTETEDEAV
-1083 VDWRDSVVKPFNEQL
+1083 L
-1098 ANNYPFNPRSA
+1098 
-1109 QDASLDAFERFFKPD
+1109 
-1124 GILDTFYQQN
+1124 
-1134 LKLFIDND
+1134 
-1142 LSLEDGDNS
+1142 
-1151 VIIRE
+1151 
-1156 DIIAQLKT
+1156 
-1164 AQKIRDIFFSK
+1164 
-1175 QNGLGTSFAV
+1175 
-1185 ETVSLSGNKRRSV
+1185 
-1198 LNLDGQLVDY
+1198 
-1208 SQGRNYTAHLVWP
+1208 
-1221 NNMRE
+1221 
-1226 GNESKLTLVG
+1226 
-1236 ANGGAPR
+1236 
-1243 SISFSGPWAQ
+1243 
-1253 FRLFG
+1253 
-1258 AGQLTGVQDGNF
+1258 
-1270 TVRFSVDGGAMTY
+1270 
-1283 RVHIRCSSNCY
+1283 
-1294 RLTTPLR
+1294 
-1301 AQQRCG
+1301 
-1307 WPHLNSKTMS
+1307 
-1317 AGCNNFLIPPRYSRW
+1317 
-1332 KPGCR
+1332 

>member
-1 MIQIDLPTL
+1 MIQIDLTTL
-10 VKRLNLF
+10 VKRLNPF
-17 SRQAL
+17 SKQAL

-36 ITVSHVLIQMLA
+36 INVAHVLIQMLTI
-48 MPRSDLRVI
+48 PRSDLRVI
-57 TRQGDIGMEEL
+57 AEHADISGDEL
-68 RQALTVENYTTA
+68 RQTLTVENYTTS

-99 GWLLASAE
+99 SWLLASAE
-107 MQHSELRGG
+107 MQQTELRGG

-122 LHSPLRY
+122 LHTPLRY
-129 IPPAAAQLL
+129 VPPAAARLL
-138 TGINRDRLQQ
+138 TNINRDQLQQ
-148 DFVQWTQESAES
+148 DFAGWTKASAES
-160 VVPDADC
+160 VV
-167 KGAGALTDVADSL
+167 LTDGQSGQHATVAGEETL

-187 MTEDARNDR
+187 MTEDARNGK
-196 LDPVLCRDHEIDLM
+196 LDPVLCRDNEIDLM

-249 DKLKNTDIMTLDLGA
+249 DKLRDTNIMTLDLGA

-281 LMAEVISSPVP
+281 LMAEVIQSPKQ

-384 IDDDALQ
+384 IDDEALQ

-435 TTLSHQQEA
+435 TTLSHQCEA
-444 EIRQLERELRIGLRT
+444 EMRQLEREIRIGLRT
-459 NTSRMTEVLVQYD
+459 DTSRLTDVIAQYD
-472 ETLTALDELEAAWH
+472 ETLTALDELNAAW
-486 QQQTLVQ
+486 QQQQALVQ

-498 RQQLLGMAEDD
+498 RKGLLEEPEIPPAEENTSDAENSGDITPQDETETSGQEGETEPQLSPAE
-509 AASLPHVDAVEDTP
+509 
-523 PESEQDN
+523 
-530 TGAKLAD
+530 
-537 EAGSEQPEE
+537 
-546 TAETVSPVQRL
+546 RL
-557 AQLTAEL
+557 SQLTAEL
-564 DALHNDRLLVSPHVD
+564 DALHDTQLLVSPHVD

-601 EMSVITDLPVW
+601 EMSVITDLPQW

-617 KGQDLAIAS
+617 KGQNLAIKH

-774 HADDPET
+774 YADNPEA
-781 MQEVL
+781 MKEAL
-786 YPVLADFFKPA
+786 YPVLSDFFKPA

-802 EVVPYQ
+802 EVVPYLPLSRDTLATIISGKLARLDNVLRSRFNAEVVIAPAVTDEIMQ
-808 SLKTRALGV
+808 RVTRAENGARMLESVIDGEMLPPLSLLLLQKMAANAVITRISLGV
-817 LPADLNLRDQ
+817 TNGAFTADIEEEMA
-827 VGPTFD
+827 V
-833 QVFTSADDNKLV
+833 SDDT
-845 VPQFLT
+845 P
-851 RYGLQSYF
+851 
-859 VKQRDELVELTAMD
+859 
-873 SWVLNLTRSVKYS
+873 
-886 DADRAEIQ
+886 
-894 RQLTEQ
+894 
-900 YISDYTATWR
+900 
-910 AGMDNLNI
+910 
-918 RNFESIGQLT
+918 
-928 GALEQVISGD
+928 
-938 LPLQRALTVL
+938 
-948 RDNTQPGVFS
+948 
-958 EKLSAKE
+958 
-965 REEALAEPDYQLLTR
+965 EP
-980 LGHEFAPENSTLAVQ
+980 
-995 KDKESTMQAVYQQ
+995 
-1008 LTELHRYL
+1008 
-1016 LAIQNAPVPGKSA
+1016 
-1029 LKAVQLRLDQNSS
+1029 
-1042 DPIFAT
+1042 
-1048 RQMAKTLPAPLNRWV
+1048 
-1063 GRLADQ
+1063 
-1069 AWHVVMVEAVHYME
+1069 
-1083 VDWRDSVVKPFNEQL
+1083 
-1098 ANNYPFNPRSA
+1098 
-1109 QDASLDAFERFFKPD
+1109 
-1124 GILDTFYQQN
+1124 
-1134 LKLFIDND
+1134 
-1142 LSLEDGDNS
+1142 
-1151 VIIRE
+1151 
-1156 DIIAQLKT
+1156 
-1164 AQKIRDIFFSK
+1164 
-1175 QNGLGTSFAV
+1175 
-1185 ETVSLSGNKRRSV
+1185 ETVEDAAL
-1198 LNLDGQLVDY
+1198 
-1208 SQGRNYTAHLVWP
+1208 
-1221 NNMRE
+1221 
-1226 GNESKLTLVG
+1226 
-1236 ANGGAPR
+1236 
-1243 SISFSGPWAQ
+1243 
-1253 FRLFG
+1253 
-1258 AGQLTGVQDGNF
+1258 
-1270 TVRFSVDGGAMTY
+1270 
-1283 RVHIRCSSNCY
+1283 
-1294 RLTTPLR
+1294 
-1301 AQQRCG
+1301 
-1307 WPHLNSKTMS
+1307 
-1317 AGCNNFLIPPRYSRW
+1317 
-1332 KPGCR
+1332 

>member
-1 MIQIDLPTL
+1 MIQIDLATL
-10 VKRLNLF
+10 VKRLAPF
-17 SRQAL
+17 AKQAL
-22 EMAASECMSQQAAE
+22 EAAASECMSQQAAE
-36 ITVSHVLIQMLA
+36 ITVAHVLLQMLA
-48 MPRSDLRVI
+48 TPRSDFRVI
-57 TRQGDIGMEEL
+57 AERAEIGADDL
-68 RQALTVENYTTA
+68 RQALTVENYAAA
-80 RSADSYPAFSPML
+80 RSSDSYPSFSPML

-99 GWLLASAE
+99 AWLLASAE
-107 MQHSELRGG
+107 MQQTELRGG

-129 IPPAAAQLL
+129 LPPAAARLL
-138 TGINRDRLQQ
+138 TAINRDLLRQ
-148 DFVQWTQESAES
+148 DFAGWTKESAES
-160 VVPDADC
+160 VILNAD
-167 KGAGALTDVADSL
+167 GQAASAIADTGDTL

-187 MTEDARNDR
+187 MTDDARQGR
-196 LDPVLCRDHEIDLM
+196 LDPVLCRDNEIDLM

-241 RIVAGQVP
+241 RIIAGQVP
-249 DKLKNTDIMTLDLGA
+249 DKLRDTDIMTLDLGA

-281 LMAEVISSPVP
+281 LMAEVIQSPKP

-384 IDDDALQ
+384 IDDEALQ

-435 TTLSHQQEA
+435 TTLRHQCEA
-444 EIRQLERELRIGLRT
+444 EIRQLEREIRIGLRSD
-459 NTSRMTEVLVQYD
+459 TSRLTEVIVQYD
-472 ETLTALDELEAAWH
+472 ETLTELDALEAAWR

-498 RQQLLGMAEDD
+498 RKGLLDETDATGNDETATPETEAVGSDD
-509 AASLPHVDAVEDTP
+509 ESVTAP
-523 PESEQDN
+523 PEAE
-530 TGAKLAD
+530 
-537 EAGSEQPEE
+537 PEI
-546 TAETVSPVQRL
+546 SPAARL

-564 DALHNDRLLVSPHVD
+564 DALHHTQLLVSPHVD

-584 AVIAEWTGV
+584 SVIAEWTGV

-601 EMSVITDLPVW
+601 EMSVITDLPQW

-617 KGQDLAIAS
+617 KGQALAIKH

-750 GRLIDCKNIV
+750 GRLIDCKNVV

-774 HADDPET
+774 HADNPEA
-781 MQEVL
+781 MQEAL

-802 EVVPYQ
+802 EVVPY
-808 SLKTRALGV
+808 
-817 LPADLNLRDQ
+817 
-827 VGPTFD
+827 
-833 QVFTSADDNKLV
+833 
-845 VPQFLT
+845 
-851 RYGLQSYF
+851 
-859 VKQRDELVELTAMD
+859 
-873 SWVLNLTRSVKYS
+873 
-886 DADRAEIQ
+886 
-894 RQLTEQ
+894 
-900 YISDYTATWR
+900 
-910 AGMDNLNI
+910 
-918 RNFESIGQLT
+918 
-928 GALEQVISGD
+928 
-938 LPLQRALTVL
+938 LPL
-948 RDNTQPGVFS
+948 S
-958 EKLSAKE
+958 KE
-965 REEALAEPDYQLLTR
+965 
-980 LGHEFAPENSTLAVQ
+980 TLAVIIAG
-995 KDKESTMQAVYQQ
+995 K
-1008 LTELHRYL
+1008 
-1016 LAIQNAPVPGKSA
+1016 LA
-1029 LKAVQLRLDQNSS
+1029 RLDNVLRARFGAEVVIEPDVTDEIMQRVTRAENGARMLESVIDGEMLPPLS
-1042 DPIFAT
+1042 LLLLQKMAT
-1048 RQMAKTLPAPLNRWV
+1048 NIAIARITLGVAN
-1063 GRLADQ
+1063 GAFTADVEDVPDEDTQ
-1069 AWHVVMVEAVHYME
+1069 PVAETEDEAV
-1083 VDWRDSVVKPFNEQL
+1083 L
-1098 ANNYPFNPRSA
+1098 
-1109 QDASLDAFERFFKPD
+1109 
-1124 GILDTFYQQN
+1124 
-1134 LKLFIDND
+1134 
-1142 LSLEDGDNS
+1142 
-1151 VIIRE
+1151 
-1156 DIIAQLKT
+1156 
-1164 AQKIRDIFFSK
+1164 
-1175 QNGLGTSFAV
+1175 
-1185 ETVSLSGNKRRSV
+1185 
-1198 LNLDGQLVDY
+1198 
-1208 SQGRNYTAHLVWP
+1208 
-1221 NNMRE
+1221 
-1226 GNESKLTLVG
+1226 
-1236 ANGGAPR
+1236 
-1243 SISFSGPWAQ
+1243 
-1253 FRLFG
+1253 
-1258 AGQLTGVQDGNF
+1258 
-1270 TVRFSVDGGAMTY
+1270 
-1283 RVHIRCSSNCY
+1283 
-1294 RLTTPLR
+1294 
-1301 AQQRCG
+1301 
-1307 WPHLNSKTMS
+1307 
-1317 AGCNNFLIPPRYSRW
+1317 
-1332 KPGCR
+1332 

>member
-1 MIQIDLPTL
+1 MIQIDLATL
-10 VKRLNLF
+10 VKRLAPF
-17 SRQAL
+17 AKQAL
-22 EMAASECMSQQAAE
+22 EAAASECMSQQAAE
-36 ITVSHVLIQMLA
+36 ITVAHVLLQMLA
-48 MPRSDLRVI
+48 TPRSDFRVI
-57 TRQGDIGMEEL
+57 AERAEIGADDL
-68 RQALTVENYTTA
+68 RQALTVENYATA
-80 RSADSYPAFSPML
+80 RSSDSYPSFSPML

-99 GWLLASAE
+99 AWLLASAE
-107 MQHSELRGG
+107 MQQTELRGG

-129 IPPAAAQLL
+129 LPPAAARLL
-138 TGINRDRLQQ
+138 TAINRDLLRQ
-148 DFVQWTQESAES
+148 DFAGWTKESAES
-160 VVPDADC
+160 VILNAD
-167 KGAGALTDVADSL
+167 GQAASAIADTGDTL

-187 MTEDARNDR
+187 MTDDARQGR
-196 LDPVLCRDHEIDLM
+196 LDPVLCRDNEIDLM

-241 RIVAGQVP
+241 RITAGQVP
-249 DKLKNTDIMTLDLGA
+249 DKLRDTDIMTLDLGA

-281 LMAEVISSPVP
+281 LMAEVIQSPKP

-384 IDDDALQ
+384 IDDEALQ

-422 INLSSPPKQISAL
+422 INLSSPPRQISAL
-435 TTLSHQQEA
+435 TTLRHQCEA
-444 EIRQLERELRIGLRT
+444 EIRQLEREIRIGLRSD
-459 NTSRMTEVLVQYD
+459 TSRLTEVIVQYD
-472 ETLTALDELEAAWH
+472 ETLTELDALEAAWR

-498 RQQLLGMAEDD
+498 RKGLLDKTDATGNDETAAPETEAAGSDD
-509 AASLPHVDAVEDTP
+509 ESVTAP
-523 PESEQDN
+523 PEAE
-530 TGAKLAD
+530 
-537 EAGSEQPEE
+537 PEM
-546 TAETVSPVQRL
+546 SPAARL

-564 DALHNDRLLVSPHVD
+564 DALHHTQLLVSPHVD

-584 AVIAEWTGV
+584 SVIAEWTGV

-601 EMSVITDLPVW
+601 EMSVITDLPQW

-617 KGQDLAIAS
+617 KGQALAIKH

-750 GRLIDCKNIV
+750 GRLIDCKNVV

-774 HADDPET
+774 HADNPEA
-781 MQEVL
+781 MQEAL

-802 EVVPYQ
+802 EVVPY
-808 SLKTRALGV
+808 
-817 LPADLNLRDQ
+817 
-827 VGPTFD
+827 
-833 QVFTSADDNKLV
+833 
-845 VPQFLT
+845 
-851 RYGLQSYF
+851 
-859 VKQRDELVELTAMD
+859 
-873 SWVLNLTRSVKYS
+873 
-886 DADRAEIQ
+886 
-894 RQLTEQ
+894 
-900 YISDYTATWR
+900 
-910 AGMDNLNI
+910 
-918 RNFESIGQLT
+918 
-928 GALEQVISGD
+928 
-938 LPLQRALTVL
+938 LPL
-948 RDNTQPGVFS
+948 S
-958 EKLSAKE
+958 KE
-965 REEALAEPDYQLLTR
+965 
-980 LGHEFAPENSTLAVQ
+980 TLAVIIAG
-995 KDKESTMQAVYQQ
+995 K
-1008 LTELHRYL
+1008 
-1016 LAIQNAPVPGKSA
+1016 LA
-1029 LKAVQLRLDQNSS
+1029 RLDNVLRARFGAEVVIEPEVTDEIMQRVTRAENGARMLESVIDGEMLPPLSLLLLQKMAANIAIARITLGVANSA
-1042 DPIFAT
+1042 FT
-1048 RQMAKTLPAPLNRWV
+1048 
-1063 GRLADQ
+1063 ADVEDVPDEDTQ
-1069 AWHVVMVEAVHYME
+1069 PVAETEEEAV
-1083 VDWRDSVVKPFNEQL
+1083 L
-1098 ANNYPFNPRSA
+1098 
-1109 QDASLDAFERFFKPD
+1109 
-1124 GILDTFYQQN
+1124 
-1134 LKLFIDND
+1134 
-1142 LSLEDGDNS
+1142 
-1151 VIIRE
+1151 
-1156 DIIAQLKT
+1156 
-1164 AQKIRDIFFSK
+1164 
-1175 QNGLGTSFAV
+1175 
-1185 ETVSLSGNKRRSV
+1185 
-1198 LNLDGQLVDY
+1198 
-1208 SQGRNYTAHLVWP
+1208 
-1221 NNMRE
+1221 
-1226 GNESKLTLVG
+1226 
-1236 ANGGAPR
+1236 
-1243 SISFSGPWAQ
+1243 
-1253 FRLFG
+1253 
-1258 AGQLTGVQDGNF
+1258 
-1270 TVRFSVDGGAMTY
+1270 
-1283 RVHIRCSSNCY
+1283 
-1294 RLTTPLR
+1294 
-1301 AQQRCG
+1301 
-1307 WPHLNSKTMS
+1307 
-1317 AGCNNFLIPPRYSRW
+1317 
-1332 KPGCR
+1332 

>member
-1 MIQIDLPTL
+1 MIQIDLATL
-10 VKRLNLF
+10 VKRLNLL
-17 SRQAL
+17 SKRAL

-48 MPRSDLRVI
+48 TPRSDLRVI
-57 TRQGDIGMEEL
+57 AERADISVEAL
-68 RQALTVENYTTA
+68 RQALTVENYITS
-80 RSADSYPAFSPML
+80 RSDSYPSFSPML

-99 GWLLASAE
+99 SWLLASAQ
-107 MQHSELRGG
+107 MQQTELRGG
-116 VLLLAL
+116 TLLLAL
-122 LHSPLRY
+122 LYSPLRY
-129 IPPAAAQLL
+129 MPPAAARLL
-138 TGINRDRLQQ
+138 TNINRDLLQQ
-148 DFVQWTQESAES
+148 DFAGWTKESAES
-160 VVPDADC
+160 VV
-167 KGAGALTDVADSL
+167 LTDGQPGQHAAVTGDETL
-180 LARYAKN
+180 LGRYAKN
-187 MTEDARNDR
+187 MTEAARQGR
-196 LDPVLCRDHEIDLM
+196 LDPVLCRDNEIDLM

-249 DKLKNTDIMTLDLGA
+249 DKLRNTDIMTLDLGA

-281 LMAEVISSPVP
+281 LMAEVIQSPKQ

-384 IDDDALQ
+384 IDDEALQ

-435 TTLSHQQEA
+435 TTLSHQCEA
-444 EIRQLERELRIGLRT
+444 EMRQLEREIRIGLRT
-459 NTSRMTEVLVQYD
+459 DTSRLTDVIVQYD
-472 ETLTALDELEAAWH
+472 ETLTALDELNAAW
-486 QQQTLVQ
+486 QQQQALVQ

-498 RQQLLGMAEDD
+498 RKGMLEEPEIPPAEENTSDAENSVDITPQDETETSGQEGETEPQLSPAE
-509 AASLPHVDAVEDTP
+509 
-523 PESEQDN
+523 
-530 TGAKLAD
+530 
-537 EAGSEQPEE
+537 
-546 TAETVSPVQRL
+546 RL
-557 AQLTAEL
+557 SQLTAEL
-564 DALHNDRLLVSPHVD
+564 DALHDTQLLVSPHVD

-601 EMSVITDLPVW
+601 EMSVITDLPQW

-617 KGQDLAIAS
+617 KGQNLAIKH

-774 HADDPET
+774 YADKPEA
-781 MQEVL
+781 MKEAL
-786 YPVLADFFKPA
+786 YPVLSDFFKPA

-802 EVVPYQ
+802 EVVPYLPLSRDTLATIIAGKLARLDNVLRSRFNAEVVIAPAVTDEIMQ
-808 SLKTRALGV
+808 RVTRAENGARMLESVIDGEMLPPLSLLLLQKMAANAVITRISLGV
-817 LPADLNLRDQ
+817 TNGAFTADIEEEMA
-827 VGPTFD
+827 V
-833 QVFTSADDNKLV
+833 SDDT
-845 VPQFLT
+845 P
-851 RYGLQSYF
+851 
-859 VKQRDELVELTAMD
+859 
-873 SWVLNLTRSVKYS
+873 
-886 DADRAEIQ
+886 
-894 RQLTEQ
+894 
-900 YISDYTATWR
+900 
-910 AGMDNLNI
+910 
-918 RNFESIGQLT
+918 
-928 GALEQVISGD
+928 
-938 LPLQRALTVL
+938 
-948 RDNTQPGVFS
+948 
-958 EKLSAKE
+958 
-965 REEALAEPDYQLLTR
+965 EP
-980 LGHEFAPENSTLAVQ
+980 
-995 KDKESTMQAVYQQ
+995 
-1008 LTELHRYL
+1008 
-1016 LAIQNAPVPGKSA
+1016 
-1029 LKAVQLRLDQNSS
+1029 
-1042 DPIFAT
+1042 
-1048 RQMAKTLPAPLNRWV
+1048 
-1063 GRLADQ
+1063 
-1069 AWHVVMVEAVHYME
+1069 
-1083 VDWRDSVVKPFNEQL
+1083 
-1098 ANNYPFNPRSA
+1098 
-1109 QDASLDAFERFFKPD
+1109 
-1124 GILDTFYQQN
+1124 
-1134 LKLFIDND
+1134 
-1142 LSLEDGDNS
+1142 
-1151 VIIRE
+1151 
-1156 DIIAQLKT
+1156 
-1164 AQKIRDIFFSK
+1164 
-1175 QNGLGTSFAV
+1175 
-1185 ETVSLSGNKRRSV
+1185 ETVEDAAL
-1198 LNLDGQLVDY
+1198 
-1208 SQGRNYTAHLVWP
+1208 
-1221 NNMRE
+1221 
-1226 GNESKLTLVG
+1226 
-1236 ANGGAPR
+1236 
-1243 SISFSGPWAQ
+1243 
-1253 FRLFG
+1253 
-1258 AGQLTGVQDGNF
+1258 
-1270 TVRFSVDGGAMTY
+1270 
-1283 RVHIRCSSNCY
+1283 
-1294 RLTTPLR
+1294 
-1301 AQQRCG
+1301 
-1307 WPHLNSKTMS
+1307 
-1317 AGCNNFLIPPRYSRW
+1317 
-1332 KPGCR
+1332 

>member
-537 EAGSEQPEE
+537 EADREQPEE

-557 AQLTAEL
+557 AHLTAEL

-601 EMSVITDLPVW
+601 EMSVITDLTKW

-686 KHTVSRL
+686 KHTVLRL

-786 YPVLADFFKPA
+786 YPVLAEFFKPA

-802 EVVPYQ
+802 EVVPYLPL
-808 SLKTRALGV
+808 SKETLTTIIDGKLARLDNVLRSRFDADVIIESEVTDEIMSRVTRAENGARMLESVIDGDM
-817 LPADLNLRDQ
+817 LPPLSL
-827 VGPTFD
+827 
-833 QVFTSADDNKLV
+833 L
-845 VPQFLT
+845 L
-851 RYGLQSYF
+851 LQ
-859 VKQRDELVELTAMD
+859 KMAANTAIA
-873 SWVLNLTRSVKYS
+873 R
-886 DADRAEIQ
+886 
-894 RQLTEQ
+894 
-900 YISDYTATWR
+900 
-910 AGMDNLNI
+910 I
-918 RNFESIGQLT
+918 R
-928 GALEQVISGD
+928 
-938 LPLQRALTVL
+938 
-948 RDNTQPGVFS
+948 
-958 EKLSAKE
+958 LSAADGAFTADVE
-965 REEALAEPDYQLLTR
+965 DALD
-980 LGHEFAPENSTLAVQ
+980 
-995 KDKESTMQAVYQQ
+995 DESV
-1008 LTELHRYL
+1008 TE
-1016 LAIQNAPVPGKSA
+1016 
-1029 LKAVQLRLDQNSS
+1029 DE
-1042 DPIFAT
+1042 T
-1048 RQMAKTLPAPLNRWV
+1048 
-1063 GRLADQ
+1063 
-1069 AWHVVMVEAVHYME
+1069 
-1083 VDWRDSVVKPFNEQL
+1083 
-1098 ANNYPFNPRSA
+1098 
-1109 QDASLDAFERFFKPD
+1109 
-1124 GILDTFYQQN
+1124 
-1134 LKLFIDND
+1134 D
-1142 LSLEDGDNS
+1142 L
-1151 VIIRE
+1151 
-1156 DIIAQLKT
+1156 
-1164 AQKIRDIFFSK
+1164 
-1175 QNGLGTSFAV
+1175 
-1185 ETVSLSGNKRRSV
+1185 
-1198 LNLDGQLVDY
+1198 
-1208 SQGRNYTAHLVWP
+1208 
-1221 NNMRE
+1221 
-1226 GNESKLTLVG
+1226 
-1236 ANGGAPR
+1236 
-1243 SISFSGPWAQ
+1243 
-1253 FRLFG
+1253 
-1258 AGQLTGVQDGNF
+1258 
-1270 TVRFSVDGGAMTY
+1270 
-1283 RVHIRCSSNCY
+1283 
-1294 RLTTPLR
+1294 
-1301 AQQRCG
+1301 
-1307 WPHLNSKTMS
+1307 
-1317 AGCNNFLIPPRYSRW
+1317 
-1332 KPGCR
+1332 

>member
-1 MIQIDLPTL
+1 MIQIDISTL
-10 VKRLNLF
+10 VKRLNPF

-22 EMAASECMSQQAAE
+22 EMAATACMSQQATE
-36 ITVSHVLIQMLA
+36 ITVSHVLTQMLA
-48 MPRSDLRVI
+48 IPRCDLRVI
-57 TRQGDIGMEEL
+57 MERAEMSVDEL
-68 RQALTVENYTTA
+68 GQALTVENYATMRHT
-80 RSADSYPAFSPML
+80 DSYPVFSPLL
-93 VEWLKE
+93 VEWLRD

-107 MQHSELRGG
+107 MQSSELRGG
-116 VLLLAL
+116 ILLLAL
-122 LHSPLRY
+122 LHSASRY
-129 IPPAAAQLL
+129 VPPAAARLL
-138 TGINRDRLQQ
+138 TGINRDRLRQ
-148 DFVQWTQESAES
+148 DFADWTRESAES
-160 VVPDADC
+160 VMLNAD
-167 KGAGALTDVADSL
+167 KSASTAVRSEESL

-187 MTEDARNDR
+187 MTEDARQGR
-196 LDPVLCRDHEIDLM
+196 LDPVLCRDSEIDLM

-281 LMAEVISSPVP
+281 LMAEVVQSPVP

-357 VSEPNAAEAT
+357 VREPSAAEAT
-367 IILRGLSAVY
+367 IILRGLAAVY
-377 EQSHGVL
+377 EQAHGVL

-435 TTLSHQQEA
+435 TTLCQQCEA
-444 EIRQLERELRIGLRT
+444 EIRQLEREIRIGLRPDGG
-459 NTSRMTEVLVQYD
+459 RCDEVHAQY
-472 ETLTALDELEAAWH
+472 ETAQAELQALDAAWH

-498 RQQLLGMAEDD
+498 RQTLLTEAE
-509 AASLPHVDAVEDTP
+509 AQADTV
-523 PESEQDN
+523 
-530 TGAKLAD
+530 
-537 EAGSEQPEE
+537 PEE
-546 TAETVSPVQRL
+546 TTAVAERL
-557 AQLTAEL
+557 ASLSAEL
-564 DALHNDRLLVSPHVD
+564 DKLYHTQLLVSPHVD

-601 EMSVITDLPVW
+601 EMSVITDLPQW
-612 LGDTI
+612 LGETI
-617 KGQDLAIAS
+617 KGQGLAIQH

-650 AGPSGVG
+650 SGPSGVG

-774 HADDPET
+774 HADNPEV
-781 MQEVL
+781 MQEAL

-802 EVVPYQ
+802 EVVPYLPLSRETLTTIIAGKLARLDNVLRNRFGAEVVITPGVTDEIMQ
-808 SLKTRALGV
+808 RVTRAENGARMLESVIDGEM
-817 LPADLNLRDQ
+817 LP
-827 VGPTFD
+827 P
-833 QVFTSADDNKLV
+833 
-845 VPQFLT
+845 
-851 RYGLQSYF
+851 
-859 VKQRDELVELTAMD
+859 
-873 SWVLNLTRSVKYS
+873 
-886 DADRAEIQ
+886 
-894 RQLTEQ
+894 
-900 YISDYTATWR
+900 
-910 AGMDNLNI
+910 
-918 RNFESIGQLT
+918 
-928 GALEQVISGD
+928 
-938 LPLQRALTVL
+938 
-948 RDNTQPGVFS
+948 
-958 EKLSAKE
+958 
-965 REEALAEPDYQLLTR
+965 
-980 LGHEFAPENSTLAVQ
+980 
-995 KDKESTMQAVYQQ
+995 
-1008 LTELHRYL
+1008 
-1016 LAIQNAPVPGKSA
+1016 
-1029 LKAVQLRLDQNSS
+1029 
-1042 DPIFAT
+1042 
-1048 RQMAKTLPAPLNRWV
+1048 
-1063 GRLADQ
+1063 
-1069 AWHVVMVEAVHYME
+1069 
-1083 VDWRDSVVKPFNEQL
+1083 
-1098 ANNYPFNPRSA
+1098 
-1109 QDASLDAFERFFKPD
+1109 
-1124 GILDTFYQQN
+1124 
-1134 LKLFIDND
+1134 
-1142 LSLEDGDNS
+1142 LSLLLLQKMAAN
-1151 VIIRE
+1151 
-1156 DIIAQLKT
+1156 T
-1164 AQKIRDIFFSK
+1164 AVARITLD
-1175 QNGLGTSFAV
+1175 V
-1185 ETVSLSGNKRRSV
+1185 
-1198 LNLDGQLVDY
+1198 LDGAF
-1208 SQGRNYTAHLVWP
+1208 TADV
-1221 NNMRE
+1221 E
-1226 GNESKLTLVG
+1226 DAV
-1236 ANGGAPR
+1236 
-1243 SISFSGPWAQ
+1243 SG
-1253 FRLFG
+1253 
-1258 AGQLTGVQDGNF
+1258 VEE
-1270 TVRFSVDGGAMTY
+1270 VV
-1283 RVHIRCSSNCY
+1283 
-1294 RLTTPLR
+1294 
-1301 AQQRCG
+1301 
-1307 WPHLNSKTMS
+1307 
-1317 AGCNNFLIPPRYSRW
+1317 
-1332 KPGCR
+1332 